1 MYWYVSLL
9 CGDLS
14 PFRFAVLTLRR
25 PVLLFFTSGMD
36 IKQGLSAVAAVTLGK
51 DMTFRDY
58 AQGAFRMRGI
68 GKGQKVQV
76 RCAGSTLLSV
86 SLGVSLSVAAFV
98 ACMPWS
104 LGLQ

>member
-1 MYWYVSLL
+1 
-9 CGDLS
+9 
-14 PFRFAVLTLRR
+14 
-25 PVLLFFTSGMD
+25 MD

-76 RCAGSTLLSV
+76 SCCLLQWLV
-86 SLGVSLSVAAFV
+86 VVCRV
-98 ACMPWS
+98 W
-104 LGLQ
+104 